1 MANSWKRGGK
11 KSKKEILRREIYRS
25 TNRRLTNK
33 IRKLKK
39 HIKKLPNDKQ
49 AESSLNSLT

>member
-11 KSKKEILRREIYRS
+11 KSKKEILRRQIYRS